1 MKGIVFTE
9 LVDFVER
16 HTSIPV
22 AESIISE
29 AGLDN
34 DGAFTSVGNYPH
46 AEAIK
51 LVMSASETLDIPPA
65 DLMRQFGNELFA
77 RLLDTHPQIV
87 GPEASDA
94 FDFLAKVQS
103 HIHVEV
109 AKLYT
114 ESSPPVIRTTL
125 QDGEMIVSYSSHR
138 PFAMIAMGL
147 VEGCCAHFDDSFVV
161 ELHGGPDENSTSA
174 TFSVTRKS
182 TA

>member
-9 LVDFVER
+9 LVGFVER
-16 HTSIPV
+16 HASIPV
-22 AESIISE
+22 AESIISG
-29 AGLDN
+29 AALDN

-46 AEAIK
+46 SEAIK
-51 LVMSASETLDIPPA
+51 LVLSASEELDIPPA
-65 DLMRQFGNELFA
+65 DLMRQFGNELFP
-77 RLLDTHPQIV
+77 RLLDAHPQFI
-87 GPEASDA
+87 GEEPDDA
-94 FDFLAKVQS
+94 FTFLSKVQT

-114 ESSPPVIRTTL
+114 DSNPPAVRTTL

-147 VEGCCAHFDDSFVV
+147 IEGCCAYFDDTLVV
-161 ELHGGPDENSTSA
+161 ELHEDLDPASKRA
-174 TFSVTRKS
+174 TFSITRKG

>member
-9 LVDFVER
+9 LVNFVER
-16 HTSIPV
+16 HTSMPV

-46 AEAIK
+46 SEAIK
-51 LVMSASETLDIPPA
+51 LVMSASESLDAPPA
-65 DLMRQFGNELFA
+65 DLMRQFGKELFA
-77 RLLDTHPQIV
+77 RLLDTHPQV
-87 GPEASDA
+87 LGEESSDA
-94 FDFLAKVQS
+94 FEFLAKVQS

-114 ESSPPVIRTTL
+114 DSSPPEIRTTR
-125 QDGEMIVSYSSHR
+125 QDGKMIVSYSSHR

-147 VEGCCAHFDDSFVV
+147 VEGCCAHFEDTLVV
-161 ELHGGPDENSTSA
+161 ELHGDPDEASTSA
-174 TFSVTRKS
+174 TFSVTKKS
-182 TA
+182 SG